1 MEEENDLICDD
12 DWIIIE
18 SLVSWGWIFD
28 WPCSERAG
36 LSSRNTLLTRR
47 HWIPWQRANLTSL
60 SSSHWGG
67 LLENTLVIVFVCVQR
82 QLPNPN

>member
-1 MEEENDLICDD
+1 MAKKKVSQSHDPK
-12 DWIIIE
+12 E
-18 SLVSWGWIFD
+18 SQNVKQPLPMATPTDGS
-28 WPCSERAG
+28 SE
-36 LSSRNTLLTRR
+36 LQIQNLK
-47 HWIPWQRANLTSL
+47 NLTSL